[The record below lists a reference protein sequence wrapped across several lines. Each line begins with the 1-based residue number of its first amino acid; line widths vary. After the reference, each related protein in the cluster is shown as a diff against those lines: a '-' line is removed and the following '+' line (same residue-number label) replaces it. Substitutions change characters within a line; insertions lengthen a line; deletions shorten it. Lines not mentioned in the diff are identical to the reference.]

1 MTGTTV
7 FFSAGQEQ
15 AAATVASSLPN
26 AHVERVSGLGDVVR
40 VVLGTD
46 FTTVGSP
53 ASSGS
58 AAQMRVTHGSLS
70 GEPTKLPEDLSV
82 TNAADTTCK

>member
-1 MTGTTV
+1 
-7 FFSAGQEQ
+7 
-15 AAATVASSLPN
+15 LHN

-46 FTTVGSP
+46 FTAVGTP
-53 ASSGS
+53 AASGS

-70 GEPTKLPEDLSV
+70 GEPTKLPEDLSI